1 MLILKIKGREQTRVP
16 MYFKL
21 TCESYD
27 RFVDNMKKAADYT
40 VSCKLKERKPD
51 TKIWVPFFEKSI
63 REYLVQHL
71 FAAMCLEAFI
81 YDYAATNFSDT
92 YVKKYIDKLDLVSKW
107 VLVPKLVLGNE
118 FPRSGRSFAYIRS
131 IKKERDKLV
140 HSKSRP
146 QLSDDEREREL
157 AKYTFKPSKSN
168 KKDTDLEINI
178 SRQLVEIF
186 NTLKKMEEQSDKKQ
200 DWWEILEEH

>member
-16 MYFKL
+16 MYFQL
-21 TCESYD
+21 TRESYD
-27 RFVDNMKKAADYT
+27 RFVDNMKKAANYT
-40 VSCKLKERKPD
+40 VSCNIKGRRPD
-51 TKIWVPFFEKSI
+51 TKIWANFFEKSL

-107 VLVPKLVLGNE
+107 VVVPKLVLGKE
-118 FPRSGRSFAYIRS
+118 FPRSSRSFSFIRS
-131 IKKERDKLV
+131 IKRERDKLV

-146 QLSDDEREREL
+146 QLSDKEREREL
-157 AKYTFKPSKSN
+157 AKYTFRPSKSDT
-168 KKDTDLEINI
+168 KDTDLELNVPC
-178 SRQLVEIF
+178 QLVEIL
-186 NTLKKMEEQSDKKQ
+186 NTLKKMETKSDTKQ